1 MLSLLESEKFKSDFK
16 NYQKQ
21 ISKIT
26 DQSLKNQ
33 LENFLDKLVTLVKAF
48 DTEHEEMIYSKSIRL
63 GNDKKDKI
71 IEIRKMLDKKIRDW
85 NEANP
90 T

>member
-1 MLSLLESEKFKSDFK
+1 MLSLLESEKFKNDFK

-48 DTEHEEMIYSKSIRL
+48 DMEHEEMIYSKSIRL

-71 IEIRKMLDKKIRDW
+71 IEIRKMLDKRLRDW

>member
-71 IEIRKMLDKKIRDW
+71 IEIRKMLDKRLRDW